1 MGSEAKKEGMT
12 YRHHSPLPRTTTG
25 TAEAGSQGLQSE
37 SGRSPAETGRARR
50 FEGSRL
56 HACKVASSL
65 HLCVRVRALH
75 KQLLATCLS
84 TYPHSGAGAPRQVSG
99 RREAGHG
106 SDGTSGM

>member
-56 HACKVASSL
+56 HACEVTSSL
-65 HLCVRVRALH
+65 YLCVRVRALH
-75 KQLLATCLS
+75 KQLLAT
-84 TYPHSGAGAPRQVSG
+84 GAPRQVSG
-99 RREAGHG
+99 RCEAGQG

>member
-1 MGSEAKKEGMT
+1 MGGGGVEGLAPLLLWKASKSGPLSSANPRPGSGWARREAMGSEAKKEGMT

-65 HLCVRVRALH
+65 YLRVR
-75 KQLLATCLS
+75 
-84 TYPHSGAGAPRQVSG
+84 
-99 RREAGHG
+99 
-106 SDGTSGM
+106 